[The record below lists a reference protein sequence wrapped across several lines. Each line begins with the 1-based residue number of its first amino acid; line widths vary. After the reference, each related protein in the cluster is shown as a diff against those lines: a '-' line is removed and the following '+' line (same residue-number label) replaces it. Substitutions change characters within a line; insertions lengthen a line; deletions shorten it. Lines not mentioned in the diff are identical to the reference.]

1 MRPFLAVLVV
11 TCSLT
16 AIGCGDDSSSDTL
29 STADLKA
36 KASAICKK
44 VVAAQQKAASSND
57 GDAIKTAGA
66 DAIGELE
73 ALKPSDADKAKF
85 EAYVTAQKAAVA
97 ATDPIADALTAK
109 DQAKVQELATASQP
123 IVDKA
128 NAAAAAAGLPDCG
141 A

>member
-36 KASAICKK
+36 KASAICKE
-44 VVAAQQKAASSND
+44 VTATQQKAAEAND
-57 GDAIKTAGA
+57 GDAIKSGGA
-66 DAIGELE
+66 KAISELE
-73 ALKPSDADKAKF
+73 ALKPSDADKAKY

-97 ATDPIADALTAK
+97 ATDPIADALTAG

-123 IVDKA
+123 LVDKA